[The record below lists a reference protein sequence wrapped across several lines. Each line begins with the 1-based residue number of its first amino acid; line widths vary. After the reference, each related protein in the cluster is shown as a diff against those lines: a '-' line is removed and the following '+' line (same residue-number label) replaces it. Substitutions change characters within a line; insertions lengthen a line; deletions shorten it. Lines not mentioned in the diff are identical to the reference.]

1 MRGAK
6 SVQTIGFLLK
16 PVGVHSVHPSKHPPA
31 ANPTAMRHPE
41 RGQRP
46 RRSFGSVAKRNGQ
59 NQAHWRAGIYEGVFV
74 TLHRRSYFSH
84 GCGRTQCA
92 PTSFH
97 GYPATPKA
105 YANYSPRGWRGEQAK
120 ISQCDVFAQRR
131 SQSKELYKRIIRE
144 IKRLCDATEGRGRG
158 VAGWIP
164 PRLRTNQ
171 TNFRKIKSPI

>member
-6 SVQTIGFLLK
+6 SVQTIGFLLN
-16 PVGVHSVHPSKHPPA
+16 PVGAHSVPPSKHPPA

-92 PTSFH
+92 PTSLY
-97 GYPATPKA
+97 GYPPTPKSA
-105 YANYSPRGWRGEQAK
+105 LTNSPRGGEVNKRKYHSVMFSRSEGAK
-120 ISQCDVFAQRR
+120 ARSFIS
-131 SQSKELYKRIIRE
+131 ELFVK
-144 IKRLCDATEGRGRG
+144 
-158 VAGWIP
+158 
-164 PRLRTNQ
+164 
-171 TNFRKIKSPI
+171 

>member
-84 GCGRTQCA
+84 EHGRTQCA
-92 PTSFH
+92 PTEFARLHSNPESLRKLF
-97 GYPATPKA
+97 P
-105 YANYSPRGWRGEQAK
+105 SGWRGEQAK

-158 VAGWIP
+158 VAGRIP

-171 TNFRKIKSPI
+171 TNYRKIIP